1 MWAWSWWARA
11 EAPVPA
17 AEISSTTGRGK
28 PYDGSRGGNGVK
40 LGLLASGRGTVLQA
54 ILDACRSGRLA
65 AEPALVI
72 SNNSRSGAA
81 ERARLEGIPVC
92 HLSGR
97 THSDVA
103 ALDAAIAASL
113 EEHAVELVV
122 LAGYMKKLGPQ
133 VLACHRGRI
142 LNTHPALLPKF
153 GGPGMY
159 GQHVH
164 EAVLA
169 AGETET
175 GVSIHL
181 VDADY
186 DTGPVIAQCLVP
198 VLEGDDAGRLGER
211 VQKRERAFYVDT
223 LREIVEGRLV
233 LP

>member
-1 MWAWSWWARA
+1 M
-11 EAPVPA
+11 
-17 AEISSTTGRGK
+17 
-28 PYDGSRGGNGVK
+28 K
-40 LGLLASGRGTVLQA
+40 LGLLASGRGTVLQS
-54 ILDACRSGRLA
+54 ILDACKSGRLA
-65 AEPALVI
+65 AEPTLVI

-81 ERARLEGIPVC
+81 ERARLEGVPVS

-97 THSDVA
+97 THSDA
-103 ALDAAIAASL
+103 GELDAAILAAL
-113 EEHAVELVV
+113 EEHHVELVV
-122 LAGYMKKLGPQ
+122 LAGYMKQIGPQ
-133 VLACHRGRI
+133 VLARFRGRI

-169 AGETET
+169 AGESET

-186 DTGPVIAQCLVP
+186 DTGPVVAQCRVP
-198 VLEGDDAGRLGER
+198 VLEGDDAGRLAER
-211 VQKRERAFYVDT
+211 VQKRERVFYVDT
-223 LREIVEGRLV
+223 LREIVEGHLE

>member
-1 MWAWSWWARA
+1 M
-11 EAPVPA
+11 
-17 AEISSTTGRGK
+17 
-28 PYDGSRGGNGVK
+28 SRGGDGVK
-40 LGLLASGRGTVLQA
+40 LGLLASGRGTVVQA

-81 ERARLEGIPVC
+81 ERARLGGVPFC

-97 THSDVA
+97 THPDA
-103 ALDAAIAASL
+103 DALDAAIAAAL
-113 EEHAVELVV
+113 EAHAVELVV
-122 LAGYMKKLGPQ
+122 LAGYMKQLGPQ
-133 VLACHRGRI
+133 VLARFRGRI
-142 LNTHPALLPKF
+142 LNTHPALLPRF

-159 GQHVH
+159 GKHVH

-169 AGETET
+169 AGENET

-186 DTGPVIAQCLVP
+186 DTGRVLAQCRVP
-198 VLEGDDAGRLGER
+198 VLEGDDAGRLAER

-223 LREIVEGRLV
+223 LREIVEGRLE